1 MRWSNDELKSTL
13 HRVRAPVRKEGDG
26 EYTKERYS
34 IPWVCFFFPHYASHE
49 KSCSLRS
56 LEVADHSSAGR
67 MLIES
72 SMRFLEH
79 GTRIGQRNIHPS
91 PLGSM

>member
-13 HRVRAPVRKEGDG
+13 HRVRAPVKKEGDG

-34 IPWVCFFFPHYASHE
+34 IPWVCFFFPHHVSHE

-56 LEVADHSSAGR
+56 PEVADVSSAGR
-67 MLIES
+67 MLTES

-79 GTRIGQRNIHPS
+79 GMKIDRRNIHPS
-91 PLGSM
+91 LQGNT

>member
-34 IPWVCFFFPHYASHE
+34 IPWVCLPSFELLPF
-49 KSCSLRS
+49 KIDSLATS
-56 LEVADHSSAGR
+56 IIDQKTDDSSAEP
-67 MLIES
+67 MLIE
-72 SMRFLEH
+72 
-79 GTRIGQRNIHPS
+79 
-91 PLGSM
+91 